1 MSRPPGVVVVGTG
14 FGARVH
20 VPALRAA
27 GFDVVALV
35 GTDRER
41 TERRAKRLDVPV
53 ASTSVDGALAL
64 DGVDAVT
71 IATPPS
77 THARLAI
84 AALHAGK
91 HVVCEKP
98 FALDVVEAA
107 AMLEEA
113 EAAGVTALVG
123 HEFRWATERAVLG
136 RAIAGGVIG
145 EPRLVTLVQYTPL
158 VADPA
163 ARMPSWWFE
172 PGAGGGWLGASGSHV
187 VDQVRAWLGD
197 FDTVSASLGVVSSR
211 DVGAE
216 DSFTIRFA
224 LASGA
229 GGVLQQSAGAWGA
242 PAGLTRVAG
251 SDGTLWIDGDVVHFA
266 DRNGD
271 HQRVPVPPDLAIP
284 ANQASDDPRERFTH
298 LELGPY
304 TRLCETLRAGVEGR
318 PLDAAVPVP
327 TFADGFACMQVL
339 DAVRR
344 SDEHGGAVVRVAT
357 PGSPG

>member
-1 MSRPPGVVVVGTG
+1 MSPQPGAVVIGTG

-41 TERRAKRLDVPV
+41 TQRRATRHGVAV
-53 ASTSVDGALAL
+53 ASTSVEDALAL

-84 AALHAGK
+84 AALRAGK

-123 HEFRWATERAVLG
+123 HEFRWATDRAVLG
-136 RAIAGGVIG
+136 RAIAEGVIG
-145 EPRLVTLVQYTPL
+145 EPRFATLVQFTPL

-163 ARMPSWWFE
+163 GRMPAWWFE
-172 PGAGGGWLGASGSHV
+172 PGAGGGWLGASGSHAA
-187 VDQVRAWLGD
+187 DQVRTWLGE
-197 FDTVSASLGVVSSR
+197 FDTLSASLRVVSAR

-216 DSFTIRFA
+216 DSFTIRFT
-224 LASGA
+224 LESGVD
-229 GGVLQQSAGAWGA
+229 GVLQQTAGAWGE
-242 PAGLTRVAG
+242 PTGITRVAG
-251 SDGTLWIDGDVVHFA
+251 SDGTLWIDDGVVRLA
-266 DRNGD
+266 DRLGE
-271 HQRVPVPPDLAIP
+271 QVVPVPPDLALP
-284 ANQASDDPRERFTH
+284 AASPSDDPRERFTH

-304 TRLCETLRAGVEGR
+304 TRLCEVLRAGVEGR
-318 PLDAAVPVP
+318 PLEAAVPVP

-344 SDEHGGAVVRVAT
+344 SDARGGDRV
-357 PGSPG
+357 PVKSGV